1 MSTMRG
7 AVTLCLG
14 LVCIIALLAEQAEGH
29 ITFFSLKEMRELREK
44 ESKKDADLRAESSL
58 IDEVSPEDAGGETV
72 VRIHGQNVETGLKL
86 NAQKSQIG
94 SAFSKMLQIILEEAK
109 TEK

>member
-1 MSTMRG
+1 MT
-7 AVTLCLG
+7 VCLG
-14 LVCIIALLAEQAEGH
+14 LLCIIALLAEQAEGH

-58 IDEVSPEDAGGETV
+58 IDEVSPEDAGVETV
-72 VRIHGQNVETGLKL
+72 GQNVETGLKL

>member
-72 VRIHGQNVETGLKL
+72 GQNVETGLKL